1 MKYLNQS
8 SSSLAPISMSDSNS
22 NKLHNTAKPED
33 SQVMVIFDDYKNS
46 NEEMKLL
53 AIKLECMGQT
63 GHEEILD
70 ILKSDE
76 TLLRVKISKLRE
88 SLERSGNTKI

>member
-8 SSSLAPISMSDSNS
+8 SSSLAPISMSESNS
-22 NKLHNTAKPED
+22 NKLYNTAKPED

-53 AIKLECMGQT
+53 AIKLECMG
-63 GHEEILD
+63 
-70 ILKSDE
+70 
-76 TLLRVKISKLRE
+76 
-88 SLERSGNTKI
+88 